1 MHIIERERS
10 LIKVTYIKAG
20 WKKEEDPAEHTNDLT
35 LISSLKK
42 VLCVFYELNPRDDK
56 IRPAAW
62 KGGKNLFDDG
72 DPDV

>member
-1 MHIIERERS
+1 
-10 LIKVTYIKAG
+10 VTYIKAG